1 MHKARNSIAVI
12 KQEIEVLLTVL
23 QFLGRLNAK
32 ASLLWSM
39 CWRRWVH
46 RSLSRF
52 GIYPSEGSAQVY
64 VSAYPTFVFQVPCLC
79 NTAFQLPS
87 LWLLPHTLLRCTSSF
102 LSFNVLEEHSC
113 IHKAYVSS
121 FPDLLCCSLKKSGR
135 SMHHRLL
142 NSKISRN
149 KKRMLCRAS
158 SFFITDSFSATFICF
173 NRHCVSFRSFYEES
187 KEAERSPFGNP
198 TNQVA

>member
-64 VSAYPTFVFQVPCLC
+64 VSAYPTFVFPSAMFMQHSVPITIVM
-79 NTAFQLPS
+79 TAS
-87 LWLLPHTLLRCTSSF
+87 
-102 LSFNVLEEHSC
+102 
-113 IHKAYVSS
+113 AYLIAVYLIL
-121 FPDLLCCSLKKSGR
+121 FVVQR
-135 SMHHRLL
+135 SR
-142 NSKISRN
+142 
-149 KKRMLCRAS
+149 RA
-158 SFFITDSFSATFICF
+158 
-173 NRHCVSFRSFYEES
+173 
-187 KEAERSPFGNP
+187 
-198 TNQVA
+198 